1 MMPDSLFLRRAAE
14 RVRSQPFYL
23 AAALLDWAEREGWDD
38 AALAARLGCA
48 PKDLAGVLLCRRPVG
63 TGPQFRHD
71 VERIAERFGL
81 EPLRL
86 AEAIRYADALGE
98 TAAEAEP
105 GWLAAARDR
114 GPEVDLPPA
123 ESPQTESPLEERS

>member
-1 MMPDSLFLRRAAE
+1 MADAALFRRAAE

-38 AALAARLGCA
+38 AALAARLGFA
-48 PKDLAGVLLCRRPVG
+48 PKDLAGVLLCRRPIG
-63 TGPQFRHD
+63 TGPQFRRD

-86 AEAIRYADALGE
+86 AEAIRYADALAA
-98 TAAEAEP
+98 TAAEDES

-114 GPEVDLPPA
+114 EPEAYPP
-123 ESPQTESPLEERS
+123 PQETP

>member
-1 MMPDSLFLRRAAE
+1 MMRDPAFLRRAAE
-14 RVRSQPFYL
+14 RARSQPFYL

-38 AALAARLGCA
+38 AELAARLGCA
-48 PKDLAGVLLCRRPVG
+48 PNDLPGVLLCRRPVG
-63 TGPQFRHD
+63 TGAQFRQD

-86 AEAIRYADALGE
+86 AEAIRSADALAA
-98 TAAEAEP
+98 TASEDES

-114 GPEVDLPPA
+114 EPETDLPPQ
-123 ESPQTESPLEERS
+123 ETP